1 MYNLKL
7 NNYNLNPKDST
18 IYTPKEVSQ
27 FIYEL
32 LKDKFVPNEAYFCWE
47 KSIKIGW
54 AEFQS
59 NWTNINR
66 IEFEYEELE
75 KGNKVINIITHDQ
88 AIDAFI

>member
-32 LKDKFVPNEAYFCWE
+32 LKDKFVPNEAYFC
-47 KSIKIGW
+47 
-54 AEFQS
+54 
-59 NWTNINR
+59 
-66 IEFEYEELE
+66 
-75 KGNKVINIITHDQ
+75 
-88 AIDAFI
+88 